1 MHPDADHLIAARFD
15 TVLYD
20 LDGTLIDSAKDMQL
34 AVSRVLADH
43 GLPPVSEDDVRI
55 FMGQGSKVTMG
66 KAFARHG
73 RPLDDAALSAVT
85 REFVRYYEA
94 DPVSHTTAFAG
105 VADVVARFARLGLK
119 QGVCTNKFERPSRM
133 ILEHLK
139 LMPPISDVAGADSFP
154 VRKPDPRHILLL
166 LERMGG
172 DPRRAVMIGDSIHDA
187 EAARGAAIPSVLVS
201 WGYTAKPASELGADA
216 VIDRF
221 DALPD
226 ALGKLAARRG
236 AVDGSV

>member
-1 MHPDADHLIAARFD
+1 MPPNTDNLIASRFD
-15 TVLYD
+15 TVVYD
-20 LDGTLIDSAKDMQL
+20 LDGTLIDSARDMQL
-34 AVSRVLADH
+34 AVSNVLADH

-73 RPLDDAALSAVT
+73 KTLDEAALSAVT

-94 DPVSHTTAFAG
+94 DPVSHTTAFDG
-105 VADVVARFARLGLK
+105 VTDVVARFARLGLK
-119 QGVCTNKFERPSRM
+119 QGVCTNKFEKPSRM

-154 VRKPDPRHILLL
+154 VRKPDPRHILML

-172 DPRRAVMIGDSIHDA
+172 DPKRTVMIGDSVHDA
-187 EAARGAAIPSVLVS
+187 EAARGAGIPSVLVS
-201 WGYTAKPASELGADA
+201 WGYTMKPASELGANA

-226 ALGKLAARRG
+226 ALGKLAAGR
-236 AVDGSV
+236 